1 LTHSKTVFQLI
12 ATNEQGLT
20 SEPDTVSIT
29 VNAENETPSFEGI
42 LGSGKNINVQVQE
55 NSSNIAGG
63 QSGAGNL
70 YSDSPIFQGKS
81 TEQDSQVIS
90 LTSNNVR
97 Q

>member
-42 LGSGKNINVQVQE
+42 LGSKKHK
-55 NSSNIAGG
+55 
-63 QSGAGNL
+63 
-70 YSDSPIFQGKS
+70 SPGSREFW
-81 TEQDSQVIS
+81 
-90 LTSNNVR
+90 
-97 Q
+97 